1 MTMTAILALAALVAC
16 IGYSHA
22 AVYSGNIEGKAGLMY
37 LGDFCFDYDPTGH
50 DVGQVTASITTADKG
65 VVFGTKQN
73 QACSAR
79 CPLGAPLTH
88 HTQQTTPCHTCSA
101 V

>member
-1 MTMTAILALAALVAC
+1 MRTMTMTAILALVALVAC

-73 QACSAR
+73 EACSVW
-79 CPLGAPLTH
+79 CPLATAPH
-88 HTQQTTPCHTCSA
+88 
-101 V
+101 